1 LREKSPI
8 GSQGTSLKFSSSSRA
23 TPLKQDEE
31 EELVRA
37 FKEQLDYE
45 KNVED
50 IRIQLANQPDFNLM
64 DAFNMLDY

>member
-1 LREKSPI
+1 
-8 GSQGTSLKFSSSSRA
+8 
-23 TPLKQDEE
+23 LKQDEE

-45 KNVED
+45 KNVEE